1 MTIGW
6 LLHQVL
12 RPVERSL
19 PTSAYMSSGSG
30 HGIVVAFKNR
40 SNNARG
46 LQVRCIRLLS
56 LTHRKEGIKSNVT
69 PTDKAEVVVQLQR
82 H

>member
-30 HGIVVAFKNR
+30 HGIVAFKNR

-46 LQVRCIRLLS
+46 LQVRCIRHPS